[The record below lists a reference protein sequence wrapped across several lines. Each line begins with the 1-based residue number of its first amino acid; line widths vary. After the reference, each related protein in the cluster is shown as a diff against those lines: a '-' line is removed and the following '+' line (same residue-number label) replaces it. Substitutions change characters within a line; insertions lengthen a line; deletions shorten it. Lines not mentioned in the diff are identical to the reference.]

1 MLQIATLKKE
11 TLFTSKTMN
20 YNAFQRF
27 RDFFCNFIV
36 KQFYYS
42 ELNSEKEEKD

>member
-1 MLQIATLKKE
+1 MLQIATLTKG

-27 RDFFCNFIV
+27 RDFFAIFPVNDFD
-36 KQFYYS
+36 K
-42 ELNSEKEEKD
+42 